1 MGRTDKY
8 RAIRVYDYMG
18 IGDQTDVLCMLSDH
32 RIVVVTI
39 DLIDGVRREPGYIL
53 EKVNEYFSEGIDEV
67 SVNFE
72 DENLVK
78 WYTYHQVIIDHMNL
92 PHHLIGGVVAI
103 VGAKLTGISDS
114 IKAELKEV
122 EQCKKDKNRKKRE
135 RKSRVIL

>member
-1 MGRTDKY
+1 
-8 RAIRVYDYMG
+8 
-18 IGDQTDVLCMLSDH
+18 
-32 RIVVVTI
+32 
-39 DLIDGVRREPGYIL
+39 
-53 EKVNEYFSEGIDEV
+53 
-67 SVNFE
+67 
-72 DENLVK
+72 
-78 WYTYHQVIIDHMNL
+78 L